1 MSGDLIAFTAA
12 FAILAAYLVGGFA
25 LLFTEL
31 RRLEEKLE
39 RGLKDLRVD
48 LAAEFR
54 AQRTEV
60 LQQTTALGNAIVA
73 ARS

>member
-12 FAILAAYLVGGFA
+12 FAFVVGGFA

-48 LAAEFR
+48 LAASFR